1 MDSQNQETRGRGKN
15 KRKWKYDEDAKLIE
29 ALLDMINF
37 GAYKA
42 NNGFKPGHL
51 NYVEEKLKVSLPN
64 SGLKAKP
71 HIESR
76 IKTLKKDFHIVY
88 DMLNGSN
95 TSGLEWIQLKNVLLQ
110 KNLCGTHIF
119 KAIRPIQYGETRI
132 FLFYDD
138 LLIVF
143 GKDRSTGAND
153 DGPADMEEEI
163 QREENNNEEINNV
176 EATMGNG
183 LEDFDDS
190 FSPLQSP
197 RNEAVHKQKKRRNSA
212 SSDNLTMMSD
222 IKEAASIIGSEIA
235 AASQVLCK
243 AIGVDAEISEKQQ
256 KIDSEIRKITNLSTA
271 EVIKVVHHITKSHE
285 LIDVFFS
292 MTEEG
297 REDLVRAI
305 LNGDV

>member
-1 MDSQNQETRGRGKN
+1 MV
-15 KRKWKYDEDAKLIE
+15 
-29 ALLDMINF
+29 NF

-42 NNGFKPGHL
+42 DNGFKPGHL

-95 TSGLEWIQLKNVLLQ
+95 TSGFGMDPIKKCITVEKPSHPTHSVWRNKN
-110 KNLCGTHIF
+110 F
-119 KAIRPIQYGETRI
+119 P
-132 FLFYDD
+132 FYDD

-143 GKDRSTGAND
+143 RKDRSTGANV
-153 DGPADMEEEI
+153 DGPADMDEEI
-163 QREENNNEEINNV
+163 QREKNNNEEINNV
-176 EATMGNG
+176 ETTMGNG

-212 SSDNLTMMSD
+212 SYDNLTMMSD
-222 IKEAASIIGSEIA
+222 IKEVASIIGREIDV
-235 AASQVLCK
+235 ASQVLCK
-243 AIGVDAEISEKQQ
+243 AIGVDAEIS
-256 KIDSEIRKITNLSTA
+256 
-271 EVIKVVHHITKSHE
+271 
-285 LIDVFFS
+285 
-292 MTEEG
+292 
-297 REDLVRAI
+297 
-305 LNGDV
+305 

>member
-29 ALLDMINF
+29 ALLDMVNF

-88 DMLNGSN
+88 DM
-95 TSGLEWIQLKNVLLQ
+95 
-110 KNLCGTHIF
+110 
-119 KAIRPIQYGETRI
+119 
-132 FLFYDD
+132 
-138 LLIVF
+138 
-143 GKDRSTGAND
+143 STGANA
-153 DGPADMEEEI
+153 DGPADMDEEI

-176 EATMGNG
+176 ETTMGNG

-190 FSPLQSP
+190 FSLLQSP

-243 AIGVDAEISEKQQ
+243 AIGVDAEISEKRQ
-256 KIDSEIRKITNLSTA
+256 KIDSEIRKITNLTTA
-271 EVIKVVHHITKSHE
+271 EVIKVVCHIAKSHE

-297 REDLVRAI
+297 REELVRAI